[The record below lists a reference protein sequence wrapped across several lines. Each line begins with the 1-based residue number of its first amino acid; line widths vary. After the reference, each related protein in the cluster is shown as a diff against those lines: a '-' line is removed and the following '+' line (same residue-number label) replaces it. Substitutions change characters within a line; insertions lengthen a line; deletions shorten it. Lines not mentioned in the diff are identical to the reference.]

1 MGFAKPITL
10 RNELFVRV
18 DDTLLAWLDAQRGQ
32 ESHGSYVRRM
42 LQREAVRDLRK
53 DGGDEAA

>member
-1 MGFAKPITL
+1 MGLVKPITL

-32 ESHGSYVRRM
+32 ESRGSYVRRM
-42 LQREAVRDLRK
+42 LQREAVRHLQK
-53 DGGDEAA
+53 DSGDAA